1 MKMIDLL
8 KIAAY
13 MLFPAAMF
21 SGCNEDEVGP
31 DYPAPQPVTKIGKA
45 IVEKTSLIAS
55 LSTDVAGN
63 TDALGYPDLVV
74 TSGNNGTSNL
84 PATLAYSVNG
94 SVVYGANGTVVSG
107 STFDFATMLS
117 ALNDGVRALTGS
129 DNPALTGGMAA
140 SALVG
145 ITTGMNPEVDVD
157 KLAVDQ
163 KGNDRTDSAMGAYV
177 GN

>member
-1 MKMIDLL
+1 MTLKRPLL
-8 KIAAY
+8 
-13 MLFPAAMF
+13 PE
-21 SGCNEDEVGP
+21 NEDAVGDFP
-31 DYPAPQPVTKIGKA
+31 LPGV
-45 IVEKTSLIAS
+45 VE
-55 LSTDVAGN
+55 N
-63 TDALGYPDLVV
+63 LVV
-74 TSGNNGTSNL
+74 
-84 PATLAYSVNG
+84 AR
-94 SVVYGANGTVVSG
+94 VVYDANGTVVSG

-163 KGNDRTDSAMGAYV
+163 KGNDRTGSAMGAYV